1 MTSWP
6 FQEAEKILQEFP
18 NKKEIIFETGYGPS
32 GLPHIGTFGEV
43 FRTTVVVNALKKIA
57 PGIKT
62 KIIAVS
68 DDMDGLRK
76 IPDNVPNQE
85 MLREHLNKPLTMIP
99 DPFGTHQS
107 YGHHMNS
114 LLCKFLDLFEF
125 EYEFRSATECYKSGV
140 YDEKLLLLLK
150 NYDKVMDVML
160 PSFREERQ
168 QTYSPFLPIC
178 PKTSQVLQVPV
189 IETNTDKGTITYE
202 DPNGE
207 KIEVPV
213 TKGKC
218 KLQWKPDWGMRW
230 AAFGVNYEAH
240 GKDVTPSAVL
250 SSQICEILGKKPPLL
265 FCYEL
270 FLDKEGKKISKS
282 KGNGISIEEWLTYA
296 PTESLAL
303 YIFQSPKKAKRLYF
317 DVIPKST
324 DEYLE
329 FVKRYNENKEKDT
342 DSRLTAESPII
353 SEPFVT
359 SEASVIPDPSTV
371 IRVADTGIQEEKI
384 WIPVSST
391 GMTPDRGANFSL
403 EQRLDNPAWHI
414 HQGKVPNIDTSGINF
429 SLLLNLAAACNAE
442 NKEILWGF
450 IFSYAPNVTP
460 ENNKMLDRLS
470 DFAVKYYHDFIKPTK
485 SYKTPNA
492 KEKEALLDLKDTLHS
507 LSITATA
514 EEIQSQVFSIGKK
527 YDYTNLRD
535 WFQLLYETL
544 LGQKTGPRMGSFIK
558 LYGIDN
564 TISLIGSAT
573 KCIL

>member
-6 FQEAEKILQEFP
+6 FQEAEKILQKFP
-18 NKKEIIFETGYGPS
+18 DKKEILFETGYGPS

-57 PGIKT
+57 PDVKA

-99 DPFGTHQS
+99 DPFGTHES
-107 YGHHMNS
+107 YGHHMNA

-125 EYEFRSATECYKSGV
+125 EYEFRSATECYKSGI

-168 QTYSPFLPIC
+168 KTYSPFLPLC
-178 PKTSQVLQVPV
+178 QKTSQVLQVPI
-189 IETNTDKGTITYE
+189 IETNIDKGTVTYE
-202 DPNGE
+202 DSNGE
-207 KIEVPV
+207 KVEVPV
-213 TKGKC
+213 TKGRC

-240 GKDVTPSAVL
+240 GKDLTPSAIL
-250 SSQICEILGKKPPLL
+250 SSQICEILGEKPPLL
-265 FCYEL
+265 FCYEF

-282 KGNGISIEEWLTYA
+282 KGNGISIDEWLTYA

-329 FVKRYNENKEKDT
+329 FVKRYHENKEGNIT
-342 DSRLTAESPII
+342 
-353 SEPFVT
+353 
-359 SEASVIPDPSTV
+359 
-371 IRVADTGIQEEKI
+371 
-384 WIPVSST
+384 SST
-391 GMTPDRGANFSL
+391 GMTPDGES
-403 EQRLDNPAWHI
+403 NPAWHV
-414 HQGKVPNIDTSGINF
+414 HNGNVPNIETSGINF

-450 IFSYAPNVTP
+450 ISTYAPNVTQ

-470 DFAVKYYHDFIKPTK
+470 DFAVKYYHDFVKPTK
-485 SYKTPNA
+485 SYKTPNET
-492 KEKEALLDLKDTLHS
+492 EKQALLDLKETLC
-507 LSITATA
+507 SISNNAAA

-527 YDYTNLRD
+527 CGFTNLRD

-544 LGQKTGPRMGSFIK
+544 LGQQTGPRMGSFIK
-558 LYGIDN
+558 LYGVDN
-564 TISLIGSAT
+564 TISLIEGVI
-573 KCIL
+573 KE

>member
-6 FQEAEKILQEFP
+6 FQEAEKILQKFP
-18 NKKEIIFETGYGPS
+18 DKKEIIFETGYGPS

-57 PGIKT
+57 PDIKA

-85 MLREHLNKPLTMIP
+85 MLREHLHRPLTMIP
-99 DPFGTHQS
+99 DPFGTHES

-125 EYEFRSATECYKSGV
+125 EYEFRSATECYKSGI

-150 NYDKVMDVML
+150 NYNKVMDVML

-168 QTYSPFLPIC
+168 QTYSPFLPLC

-189 IETNTDKGTITYE
+189 IETNTEKGTITYE
-202 DPNGE
+202 DLNGE

-213 TKGKC
+213 TKGRC

-240 GKDVTPSAVL
+240 GKDLTPSAVL
-250 SSQICEILGKKPPLL
+250 SSQICEILGEKPPLL
-265 FCYEL
+265 FCYEF

-329 FVKRYNENKEKDT
+329 FVKRYHENKEENISDRIT
-342 DSRLTAESPII
+342 TEPSVVPESR
-353 SEPFVT
+353 VT
-359 SEASVIPDPSTV
+359 PGLSSVIPV
-371 IRVADTGIQEEKI
+371 LR
-384 WIPVSST
+384 T
-391 GMTPDRGANFSL
+391 GMAPNEES
-403 EQRLDNPAWHI
+403 NPAWHI
-414 HQGKVPNIDTSGINF
+414 HKGNVPNIETSGINF

-450 IFSYAPNVTP
+450 ISTYAPNVTP

-470 DFAVKYYHDFIKPTK
+470 NFAVKYYHDFVKPTK
-485 SYKTPNA
+485 SYKIPSET
-492 KEKEALLDLKDTLHS
+492 EKQALLDLKHTLYS
-507 LSITATA
+507 LAETATA

-527 YDYTNLRD
+527 YGFSNLRD

-544 LGQKTGPRMGSFIK
+544 LGKQTGPRMGSFIK
-558 LYGIDN
+558 LYGINN
-564 TISLIGSAT
+564 TVYLIDST
-573 KCIL
+573 IEKTL

>member
-1 MTSWP
+1 MISWP

-85 MLREHLNKPLTMIP
+85 MLREHLNEPLTMIP
-99 DPFGTHQS
+99 DPFGTHES

-240 GKDVTPSAVL
+240 GKDLTPSAVL
-250 SSQICEILGKKPPLL
+250 SSQICEILGEKPPLL

-282 KGNGISIEEWLTYA
+282 RGNGISIEEWLTYA

-329 FVKRYNENKEKDT
+329 FVKHYNENNGENTNSKFHTEPGYDEKFLGEAQV
-342 DSRLTAESPII
+342 STAEYSNVFEERKQALTTKLP
-353 SEPFVT
+353 
-359 SEASVIPDPSTV
+359 SEA
-371 IRVADTGIQEEKI
+371 
-384 WIPVSST
+384 
-391 GMTPDRGANFSL
+391 
-403 EQRLDNPAWHI
+403 NPAWHI
-414 HQGKVPNIDTSGINF
+414 HQGNVPNIETSGINF

-442 NKEILWGF
+442 NKEIVWGF
-450 IFSYAPNVTP
+450 ISSYAPNVTP

-492 KEKEALLDLKDTLHS
+492 KEREALLDLKDTLHS
-507 LSITATA
+507 LSTTVTA

-564 TISLIGSAT
+564 TISLIESAT

>member
-62 KIIAVS
+62 KITAVS

-85 MLREHLNKPLTMIP
+85 MLREHLNKPLTIIP
-99 DPFGTHQS
+99 DPFGTHES

-240 GKDVTPSAVL
+240 GKDLTPSAML
-250 SSQICEILGKKPPLL
+250 SSQICEILGEKPPLL

-282 KGNGISIEEWLTYA
+282 RGNGISIEEWLTYA

-329 FVKRYNENKEKDT
+329 FVKRYNENNGENTNSKFHTEPGYDEKFLREVQV
-342 DSRLTAESPII
+342 STAEYSNVFEERKQALTTKLP
-353 SEPFVT
+353 
-359 SEASVIPDPSTV
+359 SEA
-371 IRVADTGIQEEKI
+371 
-384 WIPVSST
+384 
-391 GMTPDRGANFSL
+391 
-403 EQRLDNPAWHI
+403 NPAWHI
-414 HQGKVPNIDTSGINF
+414 HQGNVPNIETSGINF

-450 IFSYAPNVTP
+450 ISSYAPNVTP

-485 SYKTPNA
+485 LYKAPNA

-507 LSITATA
+507 LSTTVTA

-564 TISLIGSAT
+564 TISLIESAT

>member
-18 NKKEIIFETGYGPS
+18 NRKEIIFETGYGPS

-43 FRTTVVVNALKKIA
+43 FRTTVIVNALKKIA

-114 LLCKFLDLFEF
+114 LLCKFLDMFEF
-125 EYEFRSATECYKSGV
+125 EYEFRSATECYKSGIC
-140 YDEKLLLLLK
+140 DEKLLLLLK

-168 QTYSPFLPIC
+168 HTYSPFLPIC

-240 GKDVTPSAVL
+240 GKDLTPSAVL
-250 SSQICEILGKKPPLL
+250 SSQICEILGEKPPLL
-265 FCYEL
+265 FCYEF

-329 FVKRYNENKEKDT
+329 FVKRYHDNNKDNT
-342 DSRLTAESPII
+342 DNGLTTEPLES
-353 SEPFVT
+353 S
-359 SEASVIPDPSTV
+359 SVIPDPS
-371 IRVADTGIQEEKI
+371 IF
-384 WIPVSST
+384 
-391 GMTPDRGANFSL
+391 MTPDQGANFSL

-414 HQGKVPNIDTSGINF
+414 HQGKVPNIETSGINF

-442 NKEILWGF
+442 NKEIIWGF
-450 IFSYAPNVTP
+450 ISSYAPNVTS

-485 SYKTPNA
+485 SYKTPNE

-514 EEIQSQVFSIGKK
+514 EEIQSQVFFIGKK
-527 YDYTNLRD
+527 YNYTNLRN

-564 TISLIGSAT
+564 MIFLIESAT
-573 KCIL
+573 KRIL

>member
-1 MTSWP
+1 MMNWP
-6 FQEAEKILQEFP
+6 FQEAEKILQVFP
-18 NKKEIIFETGYGPS
+18 DKKEIIFETGYGPS

-43 FRTTVVVNALKKIA
+43 FRTTVIVNALKRIA
-57 PGIKT
+57 PEIKT

-76 IPDNVPNQE
+76 IPDNVPSQE

-99 DPFGTHQS
+99 DPFGIHES

-125 EYEFRSATECYKSGV
+125 EYEFRSATECYKSGI

-150 NYDKVMDVML
+150 NYDKVMNVML
-160 PSFREERQ
+160 SSFREERQ
-168 QTYSPFLPIC
+168 HTYSPFLPLC

-189 IETNTDKGTITYE
+189 IETSTEKGTITYK
-202 DPNGE
+202 DLDGD

-213 TKGKC
+213 PAGKC

-240 GKDVTPSAVL
+240 GKDLTPSAVL
-250 SSQICEILGKKPPLL
+250 SSQICEILGEKPPLL
-265 FCYEL
+265 FCYEF
-270 FLDKEGKKISKS
+270 FLDKDGKKISKS
-282 KGNGISIEEWLTYA
+282 KGNGISVEEWLTYA

-317 DVIPKST
+317 DVIPKLT

-329 FVKRYNENKEKDT
+329 FVRRYNENKEKNT
-342 DSRLTAESPII
+342 NSKFHTETESGYGEKFLGEAQMSTAEYSSIFEERNQALKIKLP
-353 SEPFVT
+353 
-359 SEASVIPDPSTV
+359 SEA
-371 IRVADTGIQEEKI
+371 
-384 WIPVSST
+384 
-391 GMTPDRGANFSL
+391 
-403 EQRLDNPAWHI
+403 RLCNPAWHI
-414 HQGKVPNIDTSGINF
+414 HQGNVPNIETSGINF
-429 SLLLNLAAACNAE
+429 TLLLNLAAACNAE

-450 IFSYAPNVTP
+450 ISTYAPNVTP
-460 ENNKMLDRLS
+460 GNNQMLNRLS

-485 SYKTPNA
+485 SYKTPNE
-492 KEKEALLDLKDTLHS
+492 KEKEALLGLKQTLRS
-507 LSITATA
+507 LPTAATA

-527 YDYTNLRD
+527 CDYTNLRD

-558 LYGIDN
+558 LYGIEN
-564 TISLIGSAT
+564 TISLIENAIEG
-573 KCIL
+573 

>member
-1 MTSWP
+1 MSWP
-6 FQEAEKILQEFP
+6 FQEAEKILQTFP
-18 NKKEIIFETGYGPS
+18 NNKEIIFETGYGPS

-99 DPFGTHQS
+99 DPFGTHES

-125 EYEFRSATECYKSGV
+125 KYEFKSATECYKSGI
-140 YDEKLLLLLK
+140 YDENLLLLLK
-150 NYDKVMDVML
+150 NYDRVMEVML
-160 PSFREERQ
+160 PSFRAERQ
-168 QTYSPFLPIC
+168 QTYSPFLPVC
-178 PKTSQVLQVPV
+178 PKTSHVLQVPITGIN
-189 IETNTDKGTITYE
+189 IEKGTITYN
-202 DPNGE
+202 DLDGD
-207 KIEVPV
+207 IVEVPV
-213 TKGKC
+213 TRGMC

-230 AAFGVNYEAH
+230 SAFKVNYEAH
-240 GKDVTPSAVL
+240 GKDLTPSAIL
-250 SSQICEILGKKPPLL
+250 SSKICEILGEKPPIL
-265 FCYEL
+265 FCYEF

-296 PTESLAL
+296 PMESLAL

-329 FVKRYNENKEKDT
+329 LVKNYHAVQAT
-342 DSRLTAESPII
+342 
-353 SEPFVT
+353 EP
-359 SEASVIPDPSTV
+359 EHN
-371 IRVADTGIQEEKI
+371 
-384 WIPVSST
+384 PV
-391 GMTPDRGANFSL
+391 
-403 EQRLDNPAWHI
+403 WHI
-414 HQGKVPNIDTSGINF
+414 HQGKVPQVETAGINF
-429 SLLLNLAAACNAE
+429 TLLLNLAATCNAE

-450 IFSYAPNVTP
+450 LSTYAPDLTP
-460 ENNKMLDRLS
+460 KNNKVLDKFA
-470 DFAVKYYHDFIKPTK
+470 DFAVKYYHDFIKPIK

-492 KEKEALLDLKDTLHS
+492 KEKDALLDLRDMLKS
-507 LSITATA
+507 LLKTATA
-514 EEIQSQVFSIGKK
+514 EEIQFEVFSIGKRH
-527 YDYTNLRD
+527 DYNNLRD

-558 LYGIDN
+558 LYGISN
-564 TISLIGSAT
+564 TISLIESR
-573 KCIL
+573 I

>member
-1 MTSWP
+1 MISWP
-6 FQEAEKILQEFP
+6 FQEAEKILQKFP
-18 NKKEIIFETGYGPS
+18 DKKEIIFETGYGPS

-43 FRTTVVVNALKKIA
+43 FRTTVVVNALRKIA
-57 PGIKT
+57 PNIKT

-99 DPFGTHQS
+99 DPFGTHES
-107 YGHHMNS
+107 YGHHMNL

-125 EYEFRSATECYKSGV
+125 EYEFRSATECYKSGI

-168 QTYSPFLPIC
+168 QTYSPFLPVC
-178 PKTSQVLQVPV
+178 SKTSQVLQVPI
-189 IETNTDKGTITYE
+189 IERNTEKGTITYE
-202 DPNGE
+202 DSYGE

-213 TKGKC
+213 TGGKC

-240 GKDVTPSAVL
+240 GKDLTPSAVL
-250 SSQICEILGKKPPLL
+250 STQICEILGEKPPLL
-265 FCYEL
+265 FCYEF

-329 FVKRYNENKEKDT
+329 FVKRYRENKEENISDRVTIEPVCDEKFLGEAQV
-342 DSRLTAESPII
+342 STAEYCDVFEEHKQTSTTKLP
-353 SEPFVT
+353 SET
-359 SEASVIPDPSTV
+359 
-371 IRVADTGIQEEKI
+371 
-384 WIPVSST
+384 
-391 GMTPDRGANFSL
+391 
-403 EQRLDNPAWHI
+403 RLCNPAWHI
-414 HQGKVPNIDTSGINF
+414 HKGNVPNIDTSGINF

-450 IFSYAPNVTP
+450 ISTYAPNVTP
-460 ENNKMLDRLS
+460 ENNRMLDRLS
-470 DFAVKYYHDFIKPTK
+470 DLAVKYYHDFIKPTK
-485 SYKTPNA
+485 SYKTPNNT
-492 KEKEALLDLKDTLHS
+492 EKEALLDLKQTLSS
-507 LSITATA
+507 LPITATA

-527 YDYTNLRD
+527 YNYTNLRD

-544 LGQKTGPRMGSFIK
+544 LGQQTGPRMGSFIK

-564 TISLIGSAT
+564 TISLIDSAS
-573 KCIL
+573 KR

>member
-99 DPFGTHQS
+99 DPFGTHES

-240 GKDVTPSAVL
+240 GKDLTPSAVL
-250 SSQICEILGKKPPLL
+250 SSQICEILGEKPPLL
-265 FCYEL
+265 FCYEF

-282 KGNGISIEEWLTYA
+282 RGNGISIEEWLTYA

-329 FVKRYNENKEKDT
+329 FVKHYNENNGENTNSKFHTEPGYDEKFLGEAQV
-342 DSRLTAESPII
+342 STAEYSNVFEERKQALMTKLP
-353 SEPFVT
+353 
-359 SEASVIPDPSTV
+359 SEA
-371 IRVADTGIQEEKI
+371 
-384 WIPVSST
+384 
-391 GMTPDRGANFSL
+391 
-403 EQRLDNPAWHI
+403 NPAWHI
-414 HQGKVPNIDTSGINF
+414 HQGNVPNIETSGINF

-450 IFSYAPNVTP
+450 ISSYAPNVTP

-507 LSITATA
+507 LSTTVTA

-558 LYGIDN
+558 LYGTDN
-564 TISLIGSAT
+564 TISLIESAT

>member
-99 DPFGTHQS
+99 DPFGTHES

-150 NYDKVMDVML
+150 DYDKVMDVML
-160 PSFREERQ
+160 PSFRKERQ
-168 QTYSPFLPIC
+168 QTYSPFLPVC

-240 GKDVTPSAVL
+240 GKDLTPSAVL
-250 SSQICEILGKKPPLL
+250 SSQICEILGEKPPLL

-270 FLDKEGKKISKS
+270 FLDKGGKKISKS
-282 KGNGISIEEWLTYA
+282 RGNGISIEEWLTYA

-329 FVKRYNENKEKDT
+329 FVKRYNENNGENTNSKFNTEPGYDEKFLGEAQV
-342 DSRLTAESPII
+342 STAEYSNVFEERKQALTTKLP
-353 SEPFVT
+353 
-359 SEASVIPDPSTV
+359 SEA
-371 IRVADTGIQEEKI
+371 
-384 WIPVSST
+384 
-391 GMTPDRGANFSL
+391 
-403 EQRLDNPAWHI
+403 NPAWHI
-414 HQGKVPNIDTSGINF
+414 HQGNVPNIETSGINF
-429 SLLLNLAAACNAE
+429 SLLFNLAAACNAE

-450 IFSYAPNVTP
+450 ISSYAPNVTP

-492 KEKEALLDLKDTLHS
+492 KEREALLDLKDTLHS
-507 LSITATA
+507 LSTTVTA
-514 EEIQSQVFSIGKK
+514 EEIQSQIFSIGKK

-535 WFQLLYETL
+535 WFQLLYEML

-564 TISLIGSAT
+564 TISLIESAT

>member
-62 KIIAVS
+62 KITAVS

-99 DPFGTHQS
+99 DPFGTHES

-240 GKDVTPSAVL
+240 GKDLTPSAML
-250 SSQICEILGKKPPLL
+250 SSQICEILGEKPPLL

-282 KGNGISIEEWLTYA
+282 RGNGISIEGWLTYA

-329 FVKRYNENKEKDT
+329 FVKRYNENNGENTNSKFHTEPGYDEKFLREVQV
-342 DSRLTAESPII
+342 STAEYSNVFEERKQALTTKLP
-353 SEPFVT
+353 
-359 SEASVIPDPSTV
+359 SEA
-371 IRVADTGIQEEKI
+371 
-384 WIPVSST
+384 
-391 GMTPDRGANFSL
+391 
-403 EQRLDNPAWHI
+403 NPAWHI
-414 HQGKVPNIDTSGINF
+414 HQGNVPNIETSGINF

-450 IFSYAPNVTP
+450 ISSYAPNVTP

-485 SYKTPNA
+485 SYKAPNA

-507 LSITATA
+507 LSTTVTA

-564 TISLIGSAT
+564 TISLIESAT

>member
-1 MTSWP
+1 MMMSWP

-43 FRTTVVVNALKKIA
+43 FRTTVVANALKKIA
-57 PGIKT
+57 PSIKI

-85 MLREHLNKPLTMIP
+85 MLRERLNKPLTMIP
-99 DPFGTHQS
+99 DPFGTHES

-168 QTYSPFLPIC
+168 QTYSPFLPVC
-178 PKTSQVLQVPV
+178 PKTSKVLQVPV
-189 IETNTDKGTITYE
+189 IERDTDKGTITYE
-202 DPNGE
+202 DANGE

-213 TKGKC
+213 TKGRC

-240 GKDVTPSAVL
+240 GKDLTPSAVL
-250 SSQICEILGKKPPLL
+250 SSQICKILGEKPPLL
-265 FCYEL
+265 FCYEF

-329 FVKRYNENKEKDT
+329 FVKRYNESEEKDVN
-342 DSRLTAESPII
+342 SP
-353 SEPFVT
+353 V
-359 SEASVIPDPSTV
+359 
-371 IRVADTGIQEEKI
+371 
-384 WIPVSST
+384 
-391 GMTPDRGANFSL
+391 
-403 EQRLDNPAWHI
+403 WHI
-414 HQGKVPNIDTSGINF
+414 HQGRVPNIETSGINF

-450 IFSYAPNVTP
+450 ISTYAPDVTP
-460 ENNKMLDRLS
+460 ENSKMLDRLS
-470 DFAVKYYHDFIKPTK
+470 DFAVRYYHDFIKPTK
-485 SYKTPNA
+485 AHKAPNE
-492 KEKEALLDLKDTLHS
+492 KEKETLLDLKNTLHS
-507 LSITATA
+507 LPITATA
-514 EEIQSQVFSIGKK
+514 EEIQSQVFSIGKRHN
-527 YDYTNLRD
+527 YSNLRD

-544 LGQKTGPRMGSFIK
+544 LGQKTGPRMGSFVK

-564 TISLIGSAT
+564 TISLIESAIERT
-573 KCIL
+573 L

>member
-85 MLREHLNKPLTMIP
+85 MLIEHLNKPLTMIP
-99 DPFGTHQS
+99 DPFGTHES

-125 EYEFRSATECYKSGV
+125 EYEFRGATECYKSGV

-240 GKDVTPSAVL
+240 GKDLTPSAVL
-250 SSQICEILGKKPPLL
+250 SSQICEILGEKPPLL

-282 KGNGISIEEWLTYA
+282 RGNGISIEEWLTYA

-329 FVKRYNENKEKDT
+329 FVKRYNENSGENTNSKFHTEPGYDEKFLGEAQV
-342 DSRLTAESPII
+342 STAEYSNVFEERKQALTTKLP
-353 SEPFVT
+353 
-359 SEASVIPDPSTV
+359 SEA
-371 IRVADTGIQEEKI
+371 
-384 WIPVSST
+384 
-391 GMTPDRGANFSL
+391 
-403 EQRLDNPAWHI
+403 NPAWHI
-414 HQGKVPNIDTSGINF
+414 HQGNVPNIETSGINF

-450 IFSYAPNVTP
+450 ISSYAPNVTP

-507 LSITATA
+507 LSTTVTA

-564 TISLIGSAT
+564 TIFLIESAT